1 MKKVKNRIIVGLLV
15 AGMGLISTGSFA
27 GNPERSG
34 AAGATELLINPFARS
49 AGWGGANT
57 AGVRGLDAQFWN
69 VAGLAF
75 TKKTEIAFNHTQWLK
90 GSGINI
96 NSFGLAQHVGQSGV
110 IGIGIMSMGFGD
122 IEYTTT
128 DLPEGGIGTFSPQ
141 FFNMGLS
148 YSKEFSNSIYG
159 GITLRVISEAIA
171 DVKTQGLGFD
181 AGIQYVTGFNPDKDN
196 LKFGISL
203 RNVSAPLKYSGD
215 GLAIRGTLQN
225 GATLGLEQK
234 SGEFELPSLINIGVS
249 YDFKLAEM
257 HRLTTAFN
265 FTANSFSQNQYIL
278 GLEYGFKSL
287 FMLRAGY
294 VYEGDVTDSELRTTA
309 LTGLNVGLSFELPL
323 GKSGKAVGLDYAYR
337 ATNPFDGCHSIGA
350 RLRL

>member
-1 MKKVKNRIIVGLLV
+1 MKKVNNKILAGLLI
-15 AGMGLISTGSFA
+15 ALMGLTTEISIA
-27 GNPERSG
+27 GNPDRAG
-34 AAGATELLINPFARS
+34 AAGATELLINPYARS
-49 AGWGGANT
+49 AGWGGANS

-75 TKKTEIAFNHTQWLK
+75 VKKTELTFNNTQWLK
-90 GSGINI
+90 GSGISI
-96 NSFGLAQHVGQSGV
+96 NNFGLAQHVGQSGV
-110 IGIGIMSMGFGD
+110 IGIGLMSMGFGE
-122 IEYTTT
+122 IQYTTT

-141 FFNMGLS
+141 FFNLGLS

-159 GITLRVISEAIA
+159 GVTLRIISEAIA

-181 AGIQYVTGFNPDKDN
+181 AGIQYVTGFNADKDN
-196 LKFGISL
+196 LKFGIAL

-215 GLAIRGTLQN
+215 GLAIRGQLQN
-225 GATLGLEQK
+225 GSTLGLQQK
-234 SGEFELPSLINIGVS
+234 SGEFELPSLLNIGVS

-265 FTANSFSQNQYIL
+265 FTANSFSANQYTL
-278 GLEYGFKSL
+278 GLEYGFKTL
-287 FMLRAGY
+287 FMLRAAY
-294 VYEGDVTDSELRTTA
+294 VYENDITDSELRMTA
-309 LTGLNVGLSFELPL
+309 LTGLNAGISFELPL
-323 GKSGKAVGLDYAYR
+323 GKTGKALGLDYAYR